1 MGQSNSRSYNYHQY
15 YNAIKND
22 KNFDFSVINYEELD
36 PYEVLNVDKKF
47 TWEELKD
54 SYKNTAL
61 ITHPDKKGGNKIV
74 FDFVTEC
81 FRKLAIE
88 YKYRQQD
95 KQHHELKKNS
105 MDYYSDDKNKIPHP
119 SDYLNESSGNFN
131 EKFNKTFNMCRL
143 QDEEHDFGYGELM
156 DKSSGVREDI
166 NIEKLVDSKFNT
178 KSFND
183 IFNKHI
189 PIEKKLT
196 KYAEPQALQL
206 AKSIQFSEIGG
217 KKPDDYSS
225 SVETATRNNLV
236 YTDYMKAYSN
246 TRLVD
251 PDMINNHKEFKS
263 VEEYEKYR
271 NSKIKKNLTDKEKR
285 IIELKKQQEEQEEYK
300 RLERVKLRDLEI
312 QRNHEKANKFLIK

>member
-1 MGQSNSRSYNYHQY
+1 M
-15 YNAIKND
+15 
-22 KNFDFSVINYEELD
+22 
-36 PYEVLNVDKKF
+36 
-47 TWEELKD
+47 KD
-54 SYKNTAL
+54 A
-61 ITHPDKKGGNKIV
+61 
-74 FDFVTEC
+74 
-81 FRKLAIE
+81 
-88 YKYRQQD
+88 
-95 KQHHELKKNS
+95 
-105 MDYYSDDKNKIPHP
+105 
-119 SDYLNESSGNFN
+119 
-131 EKFNKTFNMCRL
+131 
-143 QDEEHDFGYGELM
+143 
-156 DKSSGVREDI
+156 

-251 PDMINNHKEFKS
+251 PDIINNHKEFKS
-263 VEEYEKYR
+263 IEEYEKYR